1 MKKIHIY
8 YSLFLFVLFFTTS
21 CGYTPIYSTSN
32 FDLKFNKIDYTPNVL
47 NKQIAQTLNS
57 LSNPNSNKRYDIKI
71 NTLKEKNTV
80 SKNSKGETVTYE
92 IKIILELE
100 ISNEKI
106 RQNETFSSKIK
117 YSNNDNKFELNQ
129 YEIEIE
135 KQITSDLIEEIILFF
150 SNL

>member
-1 MKKIHIY
+1 MKKIYIY
-8 YSLFLFVLFFTTS
+8 CSLILSVIFFTTG

-32 FDLKFNKIDYTPNVL
+32 FDLNLNKIDYTPNVL
-47 NKQIAQTLNS
+47 NKQIVQTLNS
-57 LSNPNSNKRYDIKI
+57 LSNPYSSKEYDIKI
-71 NTLKEKNTV
+71 NTQKEKNTV

-100 ISNEKI
+100 ISNDKI
-106 RQNETFSSKIK
+106 QKSETFSSKIK

>member
-57 LSNPNSNKRYDIKI
+57 LSNPNSTKRYDIKI